1 MHINEVF
8 SILKDCLSEKDD
20 SFDVKAYNDGL
31 CCVSDFVV
39 LRNHKEFA
47 YVKYDEKGEM
57 DKKSMN
63 LHEEKMG
70 TAAFYVVV
78 KDTDAFIPAD
88 LPCTVFPRNTRTP
101 IRCSTD
107 TLLQTLTDFKFKDLD
122 PISVSDLL
130 LFFEKTY
137 SSLIR
142 GRMKTFFDTLNDAKT
157 VDEIIVDLGCYFM
170 FRPEYETLFFQS
182 LLGSASGMPKKIC
195 RYTTLAGLFRTLNE
209 KQQSMCNVV
218 CMNDKTET
226 DYAKRFL
233 GQAMPSSNLLSRW
246 AARTMDDGSDSL
258 YFLLSGSRMT
268 KKDDLGL
275 WRMYGEDTKGVSLRY
290 EVNEPLPEGFC
301 LAKVSYAKRDAHAEL
316 TYLASKLC
324 KALKGRSFEV
334 NHLHSWL
341 HFFKPEE
348 YAMEEEV
355 RLLYS
360 LEESQAIKGNKL
372 DWILNAQNGI
382 VAPLVSF
389 SIDKNNNAFPLV
401 LSGIVLGPNL
411 AESDVNVKQL
421 SLMIKHNQI
430 KTTDNFEITK
440 SSIDSYR
447 R

>member
-8 SILKDCLSEKDD
+8 SVLKDSLSKKDGG
-20 SFDVKAYNDGL
+20 FEVKPYNDGL

-47 YVKYDEKGEM
+47 YVKFDEKGKM

-63 LHEEKMG
+63 IHEEKMG
-70 TAAFYVVV
+70 TAAFYIVVN
-78 KDTDAFIPAD
+78 DTDAFIPED
-88 LPCTVFPRNTRTP
+88 LPCTVYPRKTRGP
-101 IRCSTD
+101 IRCGTD
-107 TLLQTLTDFKFKDLD
+107 TLLQTLTGFKFKGLD
-122 PISVSDLL
+122 PIGVSDLSQ
-130 LFFEKTY
+130 FFEKTY

-142 GRMKTFFDTLNDAKT
+142 GRMKTFFDSLREAKT
-157 VDEIIVDLGCYFM
+157 ADEIIEDFGNYFM
-170 FRPEYETLFFQS
+170 FRPEYEALFFQS
-182 LLGSASGMPKKIC
+182 LLGSASGMPKRIC
-195 RYTTLAGLFRTLNE
+195 RYTTLASAFRTMNE
-209 KQQSMCNVV
+209 KKQSMCNVV

-246 AARTMDDGSDSL
+246 SARTVDDGDDSL

-268 KKDDLGL
+268 KKDDLGM
-275 WRMYGEDTKGVSLRY
+275 WRMYGDDTRGVSLRY

-301 LAKVSYAKRDAHAEL
+301 LAKVSYAKKDAHAEL

-334 NHLHSWL
+334 SHLHSWL

-355 RLLYS
+355 RLLYAMDK
-360 LEESQAIKGNKL
+360 SQAMKGNKL
-372 DWILNAQNGI
+372 DWILNEQNGI
-382 VAPLVSF
+382 IAPLVSF
-389 SIDKNNNAFPLV
+389 PVDRNNNAFPLV
-401 LSGIVLGPNL
+401 LSGVVLGPNFP
-411 AESDVNVKQL
+411 ESDVNAKQL
-421 SLMIKHNQI
+421 SLMIQHNRV

-447 R
+447 K

>member
-8 SILKDCLSEKDD
+8 RVLKDCLSRKDGG
-20 SFDVKAYNDGL
+20 FDIKPYNDGL

-47 YVKYDEKGEM
+47 YIKYDEKGKM

-78 KDTDAFIPAD
+78 NDTDAFIPED
-88 LPCTVFPRNTRTP
+88 LPCTVYPRNTRTP
-101 IRCSTD
+101 IRCGTE
-107 TLLQTLTDFKFKDLD
+107 TLLQTLLDFKFKNLD
-122 PISVSDLL
+122 PISVSDLSQ
-130 LFFEKTY
+130 FFEKTY

-142 GRMKTFFDTLNDAKT
+142 GRMKTFFDSLNEAKS
-157 VDEIIVDLGCYFM
+157 VDEIIVDFGSYFM

-195 RYTTLAGLFRTLNE
+195 RYTTLTGLFRTLNE

-218 CMNDKTET
+218 CMNDKTEA

-233 GQAMPSSNLLSRW
+233 GQAIPSSNLLSRW
-246 AARTMDDGSDSL
+246 AARTIEDGDDSL

-275 WRMYGEDTKGVSLRY
+275 WRMYGDDTKGVSLRY

-301 LAKVSYAKRDAHAEL
+301 LAKVSYAKKDAHAEL

-334 NHLHSWL
+334 SHLHSWL

-360 LEESQAIKGNKL
+360 LEESQAMKGKNL
-372 DWILNAQNGI
+372 DWFLNAQNGI

-389 SIDKNNNAFPLV
+389 PIEKNNNAFPLV

-411 AESDVNVKQL
+411 PECDVNVKQL
-421 SLMIKHNQI
+421 LLMIKHKQI

-447 R
+447 K